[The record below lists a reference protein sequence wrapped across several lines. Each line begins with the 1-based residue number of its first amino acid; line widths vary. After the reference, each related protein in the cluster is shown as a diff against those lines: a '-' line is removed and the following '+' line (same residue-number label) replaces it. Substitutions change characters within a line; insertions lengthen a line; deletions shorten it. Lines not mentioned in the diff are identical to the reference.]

1 MSYIIQNCDKYNE
14 VSAKPSTG
22 SSLKTYTT
30 LSCNVLQYNLSTDQ
44 REINKQ
50 TTNPSSTDPI
60 YVYTNTSTYIRV
72 FAIYNTRHSDVGM
85 PS

>member
-14 VSAKPSTG
+14 VSERPLTG

-50 TTNPSSTDPI
+50 TIIHGPH
-60 YVYTNTSTYIRV
+60 IRV
-72 FAIYNTRHSDVGM
+72 HEIYNIRHSDVGM